1 MKTLLIAA
9 LSLAISSLGHGWQMT
24 EEMREWLDHQNEL
37 DEQRQANARQQDAL
51 EDIQLELA
59 YQRRRAIE
67 NARVQKENARIREE
81 NARIQREEQ
90 LSALRRIEVQQ
101 RLLIDEQRRRAK

>member
-9 LSLAISSLGHGWQMT
+9 LSLAIATLAHSGQMT
-24 EEMREWLDHQNEL
+24 EEMREWLDHQNQL
-37 DEQRQANARQQDAL
+37 DEQRRATARQEDAL
-51 EDIQLELA
+51 EDIQWELA
-59 YQRRRAIE
+59 DQRRRAIE

-81 NARIQREEQ
+81 NARIQRAQ
-90 LSALRRIEVQQ
+90 QITALRRLEAQQ

>member
-9 LSLAISSLGHGWQMT
+9 LSLAISTLGHSGQIT
-24 EEMREWLDHQNEL
+24 DEMQEWLDHQNQL
-37 DEQRQANARQQDAL
+37 DEQRQAHARQQDAL
-51 EDIQLELA
+51 EDIQWELA
-59 YQRRRAIE
+59 DQRRRAIE

-81 NARIQREEQ
+81 NARIQREQQ
-90 LSALRRIEVQQ
+90 LSALRRLEAQQ